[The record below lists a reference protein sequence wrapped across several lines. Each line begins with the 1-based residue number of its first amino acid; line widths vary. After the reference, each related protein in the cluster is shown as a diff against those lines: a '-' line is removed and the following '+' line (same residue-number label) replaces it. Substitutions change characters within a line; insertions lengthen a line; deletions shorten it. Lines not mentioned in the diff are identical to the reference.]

1 MLSTFDSSKQSSD
14 QVLGRRDWPPDPG
27 GETAPVPHPQPDS
40 VVGALVVQSFT
51 AGPIVNQEPRSYKS
65 ALSGVGQDLPKHQ
78 KEWIC
83 VGERD
88 IIPSIINGVRS
99 LQISKSFKDK
109 LCKPWSNTVIVRLL
123 GKSIGYAYLCHRL
136 RVMWKPTGAMQ
147 VVDLDKDC
155 FLVKFGNDQDYFRA
169 LTGGPWMIL
178 EHYLIVQQWD
188 PTFRVSDKLPA
199 KMVVWVRF
207 PHLPILFYHP
217 QILTALGNLIGKT
230 IRIDSP
236 TQNADRGKFA
246 RMAVEIDIDEPLAPV
261 VELDGAWQ
269 KVEYENI
276 PELCFSCGKIRHA
289 SDKGCPR
296 GTNGETHV
304 GELVS
309 GGTSLALENATNP
322 TNKKASD
329 DFGPWMVVSRKHRR
343 QRKND
348 GDPGKESRAGNKGAG
363 SQGNT
368 RKGLSSEG
376 KNSRKVQLGDVI
388 TESSADLVQ
397 ATNQELPSMSK
408 EPTAKL
414 GKGKASKVS
423 KAKTNVEVG
432 RALVKDSP
440 VGPEVSTSGRPVG
453 NSERGAEKVI
463 KKKNK
468 MPMSGDPQSNKSSQ
482 ADVGLEAVLG

>member
-40 VVGALVVQSFT
+40 VVGALVVQSFA

-109 LCKPWSNTVIVRLL
+109 LCKPWSNT
-123 GKSIGYAYLCHRL
+123 
-136 RVMWKPTGAMQ
+136 
-147 VVDLDKDC
+147 
-155 FLVKFGNDQDYFRA
+155 NDQDYFRA

-207 PHLPILFYHP
+207 PHLAILFYHP

-276 PELCFSCGKIRHA
+276 PELCFSCGKIGHA

-376 KNSRKVQLGDVI
+376 KNSGKVQLGDVI

-408 EPTAKL
+408 EPTTKL

-440 VGPEVSTSGRPVG
+440 VGPEVSTSGRAVG
-453 NSERGAEKVI
+453 NSERGPRRLLRRRIRCLCQVI
-463 KKKNK
+463 HRVITVAKLMWALKLCLADL
-468 MPMSGDPQSNKSSQ
+468 PRLRCSGVWKSLLFILIWNLPVALRLPQ
-482 ADVGLEAVLG
+482 L

>member
-169 LTGGPWMIL
+169 LTGGPW
-178 EHYLIVQQWD
+178 
-188 PTFRVSDKLPA
+188 
-199 KMVVWVRF
+199 
-207 PHLPILFYHP
+207 
-217 QILTALGNLIGKT
+217 
-230 IRIDSP
+230 
-236 TQNADRGKFA
+236 
-246 RMAVEIDIDEPLAPV
+246 
-261 VELDGAWQ
+261 

>member
-1 MLSTFDSSKQSSD
+1 
-14 QVLGRRDWPPDPG
+14 
-27 GETAPVPHPQPDS
+27 
-40 VVGALVVQSFT
+40 
-51 AGPIVNQEPRSYKS
+51 
-65 ALSGVGQDLPKHQ
+65 
-78 KEWIC
+78 
-83 VGERD
+83 
-88 IIPSIINGVRS
+88 
-99 LQISKSFKDK
+99 
-109 LCKPWSNTVIVRLL
+109 
-123 GKSIGYAYLCHRL
+123 
-136 RVMWKPTGAMQ
+136 
-147 VVDLDKDC
+147 
-155 FLVKFGNDQDYFRA
+155 
-169 LTGGPWMIL
+169 
-178 EHYLIVQQWD
+178 
-188 PTFRVSDKLPA
+188 
-199 KMVVWVRF
+199 MVVWVRF

-322 TNKKASD
+322 TNN
-329 DFGPWMVVSRKHRR
+329 PWMVVSRKHRR

>member
-1 MLSTFDSSKQSSD
+1 
-14 QVLGRRDWPPDPG
+14 
-27 GETAPVPHPQPDS
+27 
-40 VVGALVVQSFT
+40 
-51 AGPIVNQEPRSYKS
+51 
-65 ALSGVGQDLPKHQ
+65 
-78 KEWIC
+78 
-83 VGERD
+83 
-88 IIPSIINGVRS
+88 
-99 LQISKSFKDK
+99 
-109 LCKPWSNTVIVRLL
+109 
-123 GKSIGYAYLCHRL
+123 
-136 RVMWKPTGAMQ
+136 MWKPTGAMQ

-376 KNSRKVQLGDVI
+376 KNSR
-388 TESSADLVQ
+388 
-397 ATNQELPSMSK
+397 SK